1 MKRALVNKFKILLI
15 FICLIT
21 VGYLNAQNKEYY
33 DVLYLNVVY
42 DEKTVKLNNKESLNL
57 DLIDISPALTIGGDF
72 KIEYFNKNGYIWNIP
87 IDLKIGVNELYIPYL
102 VNAEYLI
109 FKDKSDNFLGKIDIS
124 VFNICNENNI
134 CEAGE
139 ENLCPLDCPSA
150 NNPNYPLTVFE
161 KGFTVPYKKIEE
173 KIKPQKEI
181 KELQIVTQTPILPE
195 KSFSYISLITAIVF
209 LVFLIFGIIIYLK
222 FKK

>member
-1 MKRALVNKFKILLI
+1 MSSNEILAILPEDIEDGDVTFSETLNYPYLIIFLTKEGNTVFLNKTDYATNTNEETIYRSPQGKYRLEIYSTKGSLLEA
-15 FICLIT
+15 FNFNLSGNKYYEA
-21 VGYLNAQNKEYY
+21 VVVPNYLNIGEI
-33 DVLYLNVVY
+33 
-42 DEKTVKLNNKESLNL
+42 KLLVENRTISSLKNL
-57 DLIDISPALTIGGDF
+57 
-72 KIEYFNKNGYIWNIP
+72 E
-87 IDLKIGVNELYIPYL
+87 
-102 VNAEYLI
+102 
-109 FKDKSDNFLGKIDIS
+109 
-124 VFNICNENNI
+124 ICNENNI

-139 ENLCPLDCPSA
+139 ENLCPLDCSLA

>member
-1 MKRALVNKFKILLI
+1 MRSNKILAILPEDIEGGDVTFSETLNYPYLI
-15 FICLIT
+15 IFLAKEENAVFLNKTDYATNTKEETIYRSPQGKYRLEIYSIKGNLLEAFNFNLST
-21 VGYLNAQNKEYY
+21 NKYYEAIVIPNYLNIGEINLL
-33 DVLYLNVVY
+33 VGNR
-42 DEKTVKLNNKESLNL
+42 TISSLKNL
-57 DLIDISPALTIGGDF
+57 
-72 KIEYFNKNGYIWNIP
+72 E
-87 IDLKIGVNELYIPYL
+87 
-102 VNAEYLI
+102 
-109 FKDKSDNFLGKIDIS
+109 
-124 VFNICNENNI
+124 ICNENNI

-161 KGFTVPYKKIEE
+161 KEINVPYKKIEE

-209 LVFLIFGIIIYLK
+209 VVFLIFGIIIYLK
-222 FKK
+222 IKK